1 MFAHH
6 TTTLGGPRVKAM
18 EWFYT
23 APLEDIAVRRGD
35 PLGMRA
41 VAEDMAEV
49 LAPGL
54 SNRTM
59 DGRWLSI
66 MCWALQQ
73 SYSAW
78 QALGAIDDD
87 GHLVTREAAQEVYS
101 WLRPLELLWLA
112 RTVAKTKDRGKGRQ
126 LPGVRA
132 VRHWI
137 DGDVDRER
145 FGFAPS
151 SYAQYR
157 FTGVY
162 GAYRVALRSLPGL
175 TIGGDG
181 WRLSPLGC
189 ELAEVVYGE
198 VQCGRMHRRRKGK
211 RPVPERYWEQLFK
224 WDFGQSEFLPTVL
237 AKPRPLPKSEQ
248 LLVRRALFSPDRED
262 IDRRDGRRRRAVV
275 EAAAKSSA
283 TTRPGLFAD
292 VVRELGGGNPLDE
305 LALLSPFAEL
315 ADAGVAAMNACWAA
329 AGEGDESGFART
341 SDVLARPEVAKALD
355 GLVAAS
361 KRWQR
366 DSSSSRCHIQVA
378 DALAASVLAAGSNRM
393 RQFQSLERH
402 HNQFGGGLKWL
413 ALEGDKVK
421 PLAPIGGGDASE
433 YRFRIGA
440 LSRLGVQAG
449 IIAAMPQGL
458 RDYNELD
465 EEGGEG
471 DQS

>member
-1 MFAHH
+1 MATSHP
-6 TTTLGGPRVKAM
+6 TI

-23 APLEDIAVRRGD
+23 APLEDTAVRRGD

-73 SYSAW
+73 AYSAW
-78 QALGAIDDD
+78 CQLGVAQDE
-87 GHLVTREAAQEVYS
+87 GYGVTRTAAREVYS

-112 RTVAKTKDRGKGRQ
+112 RTVAKTDDRGTGRQ

-137 DGDVDRER
+137 DGDVPHER
-145 FGFAPS
+145 FGFAAS
-151 SYAQYR
+151 SYARYR

-175 TIGGDG
+175 TIANDG
-181 WRLSPLGC
+181 WRLGPSGR
-189 ELAEVVYGE
+189 EFAQIVHAEVR
-198 VQCGRMHRRRKGK
+198 CNRTHRRRRGR
-211 RPVPERYWEQLFK
+211 RPQPEHYWERNFE
-224 WDFGQSEFLPTVL
+224 WARGRAEFLPTAL
-237 AKPRPLPKSEQ
+237 ADPRRFASPERE
-248 LLVRRALFSPDRED
+248 LLRRALFSSREGSEAD
-262 IDRRDGRRRRAVV
+262 CSNGMRRRAVV

-283 TTRPGLFAD
+283 TTRAALFAD
-292 VVRELGGGNPLDE
+292 VARTLGGRKPLDE
-305 LALLSPFAEL
+305 LALLSPFCEL

-329 AGEGDESGFART
+329 VGEGDGAGFARA
-341 SDVLARPEVAKALD
+341 SDVLARTDVAEALD
-355 GLVAAS
+355 GLATAA

-366 DSSSSRCHIQVA
+366 DSSRGGRQIPVA
-378 DALAASVLAAGSNRM
+378 DALAAGVLGAGSSRK
-393 RQFQSLERH
+393 RQFQALERH
-402 HNQFGGGLKWL
+402 HSQFGGGLKWL
-413 ALEGDKVK
+413 ALEGETIK
-421 PLAPIGGGDASE
+421 PLAPVRGGDASE

-449 IIAAMPQGL
+449 IISTMPKAL
-458 RDYNELD
+458 RDYDELD
-465 EEGGEG
+465 EEGDEE
-471 DQS
+471 DQG